1 MSNPLD
7 RPIWSALTTRQKAIS
22 HGSDRARRFPADVA
36 PFADVGDTADLAELA
51 ALVPAGDFVVMF
63 TGEPVEAPPGLAIV
77 DTSSGNQMVLESL
90 RAPQGDFDISPLAA
104 ADVPAMQELVRLTNP
119 GPFGP
124 RTIELG
130 RFVGIRRDGRLVA
143 MAGERLKPEGHT
155 EITGVCTHP
164 DHRGR
169 GYSQALVADVARHIL
184 GRGDTP
190 FLHVYS
196 TNKSA
201 ITLYEK
207 LGFSSDAQCAS
218 LFCAARHERQGA
230 YRSHKRTPD
239 ALLEGHPSRA
249 WPPLGRRGAR
259 REVRPQHAEG
269 NLAVGE
275 IAIAAAVASGQRRAD
290 PRHLVDLR
298 NQRRLR
304 SDCR

>member
-1 MSNPLD
+1 MLNPLD
-7 RPIWSALTTRQKAIS
+7 RPIWSALTSRQRSIS
-22 HGSDRARRFPADVA
+22 LGGDRARRFPAEVA
-36 PFADVGDTADLAELA
+36 PFADVGNTADLAELA

-77 DTSSGNQMVLESL
+77 DTSSGDQMVLESL

-104 ADVPAMQELVRLTNP
+104 ADVAAMQELVRLTNP

-130 RFVGIRRDGRLVA
+130 RYVGIRRDGRLVA

-169 GYSQALVADVARHIL
+169 GYSQALVADAARHIL

-196 TNKSA
+196 TNRSA

-207 LGFSSDAQCAS
+207 LGFK
-218 LFCAARHERQGA
+218 LR
-230 YRSHKRTPD
+230 RT
-239 ALLEGHPSRA
+239 LRVTVLSRA
-249 WPPLGRRGAR
+249 T
-259 REVRPQHAEG
+259 
-269 NLAVGE
+269 
-275 IAIAAAVASGQRRAD
+275 
-290 PRHLVDLR
+290 
-298 NQRRLR
+298 
-304 SDCR
+304 

>member
-77 DTSSGNQMVLESL
+77 DTSSGNQMVLEFL
-90 RAPQGDFDISPLAA
+90 RAPHGDFDISPLAA

-207 LGFSSDAQCAS
+207 LGFKFRRALRVTVLQPRDMNGRART
-218 LFCAARHERQGA
+218 AATSARQMRCLKA
-230 YRSHKRTPD
+230 TP
-239 ALLEGHPSRA
+239 LE
-249 WPPLGRRGAR
+249 LGRRSGGAALGAR
-259 REVRPQHAEG
+259 SGRSTPREISPSVK
-269 NLAVGE
+269 
-275 IAIAAAVASGQRRAD
+275 
-290 PRHLVDLR
+290 
-298 NQRRLR
+298 
-304 SDCR
+304 